1 MRFARETH
9 FGAFPCGL
17 RPNATAPHSPALRF
31 GCTGPCCV
39 PTESWNWG
47 IHAQG
52 HRCTVRTN
60 VATGKKNKSRFPPST
75 TKAFGSHAALP
86 IKPPFRGGPPPP
98 EEETTEALIEFLRSP
113 SSPWVLP
120 RDCGAIDQHLRELAV
135 HWPHIIKDS
144 FILSYFRSLRIINK
158 DVTEIDA
165 GLLKFPNLEELIL
178 SANQISRIDST
189 NLPPTLKVLELCGNK
204 VDSLKDLCAHAPP
217 SLQHLGLGY
226 NCELGSPEERY
237 LTANFWPSLV
247 SLDLSYNNFNN
258 LLSLISK
265 LMTLEMLRILVL
277 QGNPLS
283 LLPVYRGF
291 TIDSLPQLCT
301 LDDMTVTPDE
311 RRYFLGLAH
320 EPELL
325 RRHTKMI
332 VSVGRIRGVPY
343 PVVSEEVET
352 GPEAPII
359 TYSYYVTYEFAK
371 GERTQEKESVK
382 VVLSQRTPSAS
393 LKTKSSPALMKQ
405 TSSWPP
411 QSLEVLSKTEMPA
424 QTANTHC
431 TLRKPWAET
440 IKCEYKKEHVTRDL
454 IALKA
459 YLLTGTNVAIV
470 EEKIVSWPIVVTP
483 DESQNKKGKGK
494 AEKKKAEKEKAE
506 KEKAE
511 KEKAGKGE
519 KGKKEKG
526 KAEKGKGKDA
536 GKGGNKKKKKSPS
549 PELRSDPPILKTLG
563 SGHVNL
569 DSILA
574 GDSLVDVVCNFGVL
588 ITDLNAR
595 PPSVKEKDS
604 KKGGKKDKKSK
615 SGTEVA
621 VGRKT
626 PPPAKGKG
634 KKKDSPEG
642 ERRTPTN
649 QPVPLTVEFQMQHM
663 KWGADSQILMKS

>member
-1 MRFARETH
+1 MEGL
-9 FGAFPCGL
+9 GASAAFWKHIRQLCLNQFPCGI
-17 RPNATAPHSPALRF
+17 
-31 GCTGPCCV
+31 G
-39 PTESWNWG
+39 SW
-47 IHAQG
+47 
-52 HRCTVRTN
+52 
-60 VATGKKNKSRFPPST
+60 NKSRFPPST

-470 EEKIVSWPIVVTP
+470 EEK
-483 DESQNKKGKGK
+483 
-494 AEKKKAEKEKAE
+494 
-506 KEKAE
+506 
-511 KEKAGKGE
+511 
-519 KGKKEKG
+519 
-526 KAEKGKGKDA
+526 
-536 GKGGNKKKKKSPS
+536 GGNKKKKKSPS

>member
-189 NLPPTLKVLELCGNK
+189 NLPPTLKAELGLPRLELQQFQQLAEPHFQADDAG
-204 VDSLKDLCAHAPP
+204 DAPDP
-217 SLQHLGLGY
+217 GAAGEPALSAPRLSGLHHRQPPAALHPGRHDGDPGREAVLLGLGA
-226 NCELGSPEERY
+226 R
-237 LTANFWPSLV
+237 TRA
-247 SLDLSYNNFNN
+247 
-258 LLSLISK
+258 
-265 LMTLEMLRILVL
+265 
-277 QGNPLS
+277 
-283 LLPVYRGF
+283 
-291 TIDSLPQLCT
+291 
-301 LDDMTVTPDE
+301 
-311 RRYFLGLAH
+311 
-320 EPELL
+320 
-325 RRHTKMI
+325 
-332 VSVGRIRGVPY
+332 
-343 PVVSEEVET
+343 
-352 GPEAPII
+352 PEAPHENDCLCRQNPRRSLPGRFRRSRNRARSANHHLQLLCDVRVCQRGKDPGEGIGQGG
-359 TYSYYVTYEFAK
+359 VVPAHALGFA
-371 GERTQEKESVK
+371 EDEKLPGADEADQQ
-382 VVLSQRTPSAS
+382 LATPVSG
-393 LKTKSSPALMKQ
+393 
-405 TSSWPP
+405 
-411 QSLEVLSKTEMPA
+411 
-424 QTANTHC
+424 ANTHC

-470 EEKIVSWPIVVTP
+470 EEKVGKGKVLLFGIVSWPIVVTP

>member
-1 MRFARETH
+1 MLLSQCILKAYLSQCRLLLEIFNECLMSVPPSRP
-9 FGAFPCGL
+9 FGIPAFL
-17 RPNATAPHSPALRF
+17 SP
-31 GCTGPCCV
+31 V
-39 PTESWNWG
+39 
-47 IHAQG
+47 Q
-52 HRCTVRTN
+52 
-60 VATGKKNKSRFPPST
+60 NKSRFPPST

-320 EPELL
+320 EPGELL

-382 VVLSQRTPSAS
+382 VRKPLLEKHAGLLGLKGGARGGGGASFQEPKTGLSIYTSPEAIVGTQRAELGKGTG
-393 LKTKSSPALMKQ
+393 
-405 TSSWPP
+405 PP
-411 QSLEVLSKTEMPA
+411 SKT
-424 QTANTHC
+424 NTHC

-511 KEKAGKGE
+511 KEK
-519 KGKKEKG
+519 
-526 KAEKGKGKDA
+526 
-536 GKGGNKKKKKSPS
+536 GGNKKKKKSPS

-595 PPSVKEKDS
+595 PPSVKEK
-604 KKGGKKDKKSK
+604 
-615 SGTEVA
+615 
-621 VGRKT
+621 
-626 PPPAKGKG
+626 
-634 KKKDSPEG
+634 
-642 ERRTPTN
+642 
-649 QPVPLTVEFQMQHM
+649 VPGN
-663 KWGADSQILMKS
+663 GAQSEITMRLPFVPSLLH

>member
-1 MRFARETH
+1 GKYRGSALSQALERS
-9 FGAFPCGL
+9 GAMEGLGASAAFWKHIRQLCLNQFPCGI
-17 RPNATAPHSPALRF
+17 
-31 GCTGPCCV
+31 G
-39 PTESWNWG
+39 SW
-47 IHAQG
+47 
-52 HRCTVRTN
+52 
-60 VATGKKNKSRFPPST
+60 NKSRFPPST

-189 NLPPTLKVLELCGNK
+189 NLPPTLK
-204 VDSLKDLCAHAPP
+204 
-217 SLQHLGLGY
+217 
-226 NCELGSPEERY
+226 
-237 LTANFWPSLV
+237 
-247 SLDLSYNNFNN
+247 
-258 LLSLISK
+258 
-265 LMTLEMLRILVL
+265 
-277 QGNPLS
+277 GNPLS

-320 EPELL
+320 EPGELL

-382 VVLSQRTPSAS
+382 VRKPLLEKHACRKRRPKDLGSDLSHRPCLSAAEENS
-393 LKTKSSPALMKQ
+393 LSCPL
-405 TSSWPP
+405 PP
-411 QSLEVLSKTEMPA
+411 P
-424 QTANTHC
+424 ANTHC

-506 KEKAE
+506 KEK
-511 KEKAGKGE
+511 
-519 KGKKEKG
+519 
-526 KAEKGKGKDA
+526 
-536 GKGGNKKKKKSPS
+536 GGNKKKKKSPS

-595 PPSVKEKDS
+595 PPSVKEK
-604 KKGGKKDKKSK
+604 
-615 SGTEVA
+615 
-621 VGRKT
+621 
-626 PPPAKGKG
+626 
-634 KKKDSPEG
+634 
-642 ERRTPTN
+642 
-649 QPVPLTVEFQMQHM
+649 VPGN
-663 KWGADSQILMKS
+663 GAQSEITMRLPFVPSLLH

>member
-1 MRFARETH
+1 MLLSQCILKAYLSQCRLLLEIFNECLMSVPPSRP
-9 FGAFPCGL
+9 FGIPAFL
-17 RPNATAPHSPALRF
+17 SP
-31 GCTGPCCV
+31 V
-39 PTESWNWG
+39 
-47 IHAQG
+47 Q
-52 HRCTVRTN
+52 
-60 VATGKKNKSRFPPST
+60 NKSRFPPST

-320 EPELL
+320 EPGELL

-382 VVLSQRTPSAS
+382 VRKPLLEKHACRKRRPKDLGSDLSHRPCLSAAEENS
-393 LKTKSSPALMKQ
+393 LSCPL
-405 TSSWPP
+405 PP
-411 QSLEVLSKTEMPA
+411 P
-424 QTANTHC
+424 ANTHC

-494 AEKKKAEKEKAE
+494 AEKKKAEKEK
-506 KEKAE
+506 
-511 KEKAGKGE
+511 
-519 KGKKEKG
+519 
-526 KAEKGKGKDA
+526 
-536 GKGGNKKKKKSPS
+536 KKKKSPS

-595 PPSVKEKDS
+595 PPSVKEK
-604 KKGGKKDKKSK
+604 
-615 SGTEVA
+615 
-621 VGRKT
+621 
-626 PPPAKGKG
+626 
-634 KKKDSPEG
+634 
-642 ERRTPTN
+642 
-649 QPVPLTVEFQMQHM
+649 VPGN
-663 KWGADSQILMKS
+663 GAQSEITMRLPFVPSLLH